1 MKLKKTTEVLNVLN
15 QLINRTLF
23 TKSCFK
29 PDAPEQVGLQTM
41 LTAFQQ
47 TLIEIQSELPND
59 SISTRRSST

>member
-1 MKLKKTTEVLNVLN
+1 MKTTEVLNVLN
-15 QLINRTLF
+15 QLIDRTRF

-29 PDAPEQVGLQTM
+29 PDAPEQEGLQTI
-41 LTAFQQ
+41 LIAFQQ